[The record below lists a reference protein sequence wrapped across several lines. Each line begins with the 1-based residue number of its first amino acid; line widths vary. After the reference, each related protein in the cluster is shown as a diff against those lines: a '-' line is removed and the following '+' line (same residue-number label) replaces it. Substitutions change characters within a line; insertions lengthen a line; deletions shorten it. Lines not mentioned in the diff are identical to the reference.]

1 MHPRI
6 QWVLPNA
13 SPVLLPER
21 LEWPGQPFLPLRR
34 PIEWD
39 SPESCPYTV
48 SCSKERLIV
57 LLLRQTLPCHFSV
70 YIIHLFSYAPAGYTH
85 LSEIISLPAE
95 SPSEIFNFLMCVE
108 LYTCFFKMA
117 TGISIPIFYQNKFSL
132 CVFRLIQ
139 INPHTLHTVCLS
151 SDDPYISSSHG
162 HRCPTGKEEQ
172 SGSEWP

>member
-1 MHPRI
+1 MKSALSFGLRDYSVSAYAPSALIEEISRD
-6 QWVLPNA
+6 L
-13 SPVLLPER
+13 SPWSFV
-21 LEWPGQPFLPLRR
+21 F
-34 PIEWD
+34 
-39 SPESCPYTV
+39 T
-48 SCSKERLIV
+48 ERLIV

-85 LSEIISLPAE
+85 LSETVSQPAE

-117 TGISIPIFYQNKFSL
+117 TGISIPIFYQNGFSL
-132 CVFRLIQ
+132 CVFHLIR

>member
-39 SPESCPYTV
+39 SPESCPYIV

-85 LSEIISLPAE
+85 LSETVSQPAE

-108 LYTCFFKMA
+108 LYTCFSRWQQVFLYRFLSKR
-117 TGISIPIFYQNKFSL
+117 IFFMRFSSHSDQSSYSSYGL
-132 CVFRLIQ
+132 PVFR
-139 INPHTLHTVCLS
+139 
-151 SDDPYISSSHG
+151 
-162 HRCPTGKEEQ
+162 
-172 SGSEWP
+172 

>member
-21 LEWPGQPFLPLRR
+21 LEREDYSSPR
-34 PIEWD
+34 PCTFGGHIRH
-39 SPESCPYTV
+39 SPEVCPYTV
-48 SCSKERLIV
+48 SCPMGRLIV
-57 LLLRQTLPCHFSV
+57 FLLRQTLPCHFSV

-85 LSEIISLPAE
+85 LSETVSQPAE

-172 SGSEWP
+172 SGSE

>member
-1 MHPRI
+1 MYDLGRRLYACMHPRI

-21 LEWPGQPFLPLRR
+21 LEWPGQPFLPLR
-34 PIEWD
+34 
-39 SPESCPYTV
+39 
-48 SCSKERLIV
+48 
-57 LLLRQTLPCHFSV
+57 QTLPCHFSV

-85 LSEIISLPAE
+85 LSETVSQPAE

-172 SGSEWP
+172 SGSE